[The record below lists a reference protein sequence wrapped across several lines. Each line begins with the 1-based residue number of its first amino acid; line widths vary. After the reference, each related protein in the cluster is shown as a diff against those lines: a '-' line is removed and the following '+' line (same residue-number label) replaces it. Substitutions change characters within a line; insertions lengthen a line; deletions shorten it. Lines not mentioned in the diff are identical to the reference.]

1 MKPRTPRRG
10 QALLMTTISLAVVFG
25 TVGLAVDV
33 GWAYYR
39 REAAQAA
46 ADAAAMA
53 AVRAALIDSPSGISC
68 GVNSVWCGS
77 PGGTATDCP
86 ATAPTSAGSTFDN
99 ACMMAAANGFT
110 TSGRRRVSVQAN
122 NTSSAPTVSGVTT
135 NYWAVVK
142 VTDSPSGF
150 FGALTGSAFQ
160 STARAT
166 AAVMGG
172 GGSGAGC
179 VYVLDPHA
187 TDAFDAGNNN
197 SISSQCGIYVNSD
210 ATGSSEA
217 MHVYGSAHVTATNGA
232 SINVVGK
239 AKADNGGVI
248 SPSPTTATTAAA
260 DPFSSL
266 PSPTPANTCL
276 AGNFTSWQPTQYTPA
291 PGTYCTFQLGNG
303 MNAQLSSGT
312 YIINGGSF
320 SVQGGS
326 TLTATGG
333 VLIYLTGGAYVN
345 IANGTTIT
353 LQAQS
358 SGSYQGVL
366 FYQDRTMTNPT
377 GSTLAGGSTMN
388 LQGSIYM
395 PHALLTIDNGNQTR
409 TMGIVVDKVKFQGGA
424 QINVATNA
432 SQTGLPVAATPTVAM
447 IE

>member
-1 MKPRTPRRG
+1 MKNNRKRTG
-10 QALLMTTISLAVVFG
+10 QALLLTTVSMSLVFG

-46 ADAAAMA
+46 ADGAAMA
-53 AVRAALIDSPSGISC
+53 IVRAAMINAPSGIAC
-68 GVNSVWCGS
+68 GTNSVWCGT
-77 PGGTATDCP
+77 PAGTAADCP
-86 ATAPTSAGSTFDN
+86 ATAPTTASSTFDN

-110 TSGRRRVSVQAN
+110 TSGNRRVSVQAN
-122 NTSSAPTVSGVTT
+122 NTSSSPTVSGIST
-135 NYWAVVK
+135 NYWAVVR
-142 VTDSPSGF
+142 VTDTPVGF
-150 FGALTGSAFQ
+150 FGSLIGKPFS

-166 AAVMGG
+166 AAVVGG

-179 VYVLDPHA
+179 IYVLDPHA
-187 TDAFDAGNNN
+187 SDSFDAGNNN
-197 SISSQCGIYVNSD
+197 TVTSQCGIYVNSD
-210 ATGSSEA
+210 ASNSTEA

-232 SINVVGK
+232 TVNVVGAVK
-239 AKADNGGVI
+239 TDNGGVI
-248 SPSPTTATTAAA
+248 SPSATKAPTPAA
-260 DPFSSL
+260 DPFASL
-266 PSPTPANTCL
+266 PSPTPANTCQN
-276 AGNFTSWQPTQYTPA
+276 GTFTNWQPTQYTPA

-303 MNAQLSSGT
+303 MNGQLSAGT

-320 SVQGGS
+320 SIQGGS

-345 IANGTTIT
+345 IANGANVT

-366 FYQDRTMTNPT
+366 FYQDRTMSNPT
-377 GSTLAGGSTMN
+377 GSNFAGGSTMN

-395 PHALLTIDNGNQTR
+395 PHSLLTIDNGNQTR
-409 TMGIVVDKVKFQGGA
+409 TMGLVAGKVKFQGGA
-424 QINVATNA
+424 QINVATSVA
-432 SQTGLPVAATPTVAM
+432 QTGLPLGSTPSVAM